1 MSDCILFCLP
11 LPKASLM
18 AAKQDRQLLKHSL
31 ALTTILC
38 QPAGL
43 LFDWLYPAHFPL
55 LLRCLEAWADEPAVT
70 TALLKLFAEL
80 VLNRSQRLV
89 FDSSSP
95 NGILLFREVSKV
107 GLHMETVTDTQVSW
121 RVTPWAQ
128 KAGEV
133 GGWGVLGFFGKA
145 LPGSVP
151 GKVAQL

>member
-1 MSDCILFCLP
+1 MHDQLVSV
-11 LPKASLM
+11 AGT
-18 AAKQDRQLLKHSL
+18 DRSQ
-31 ALTTILC
+31 ACT
-38 QPAGL
+38 GL

-107 GLHMETVTDTQVSW
+107 SSRHQSTGQLEWVGQMEMSCCSCMLHVWVKT
-121 RVTPWAQ
+121 R
-128 KAGEV
+128 
-133 GGWGVLGFFGKA
+133 FC
-145 LPGSVP
+145 
-151 GKVAQL
+151 